1 MHNVIFTQTFGPT
14 RETTV
19 DITFPWALA
28 VPGIIFLVVIAPLW
42 IIFHYITVWKRMRAG
57 TAGPGRVVVDRV
69 ELERMRE
76 LCEQLERR
84 LESLETILDVEAP
97 EWRK

>member
-1 MHNVIFTQTFGPT
+1 M
-14 RETTV
+14 

-28 VPGIIFLVVIAPLW
+28 VPGIVFLVVIAPLW
-42 IIFHYITVWKRMRAG
+42 IIFHYLTAWKRMRAG
-57 TAGPGRVVVDRV
+57 TAGPGKVVIDRA

-84 LESLETILDVEAP
+84 IESLETILDEEAP
-97 EWRK
+97 EWRNR

>member
-1 MHNVIFTQTFGPT
+1 M
-14 RETTV
+14 

-57 TAGPGRVVVDRV
+57 TAGPGMIAVDRA

-76 LCEQLERR
+76 LCEQLDRR
-84 LESLETILDVEAP
+84 IESLETILDADAP
-97 EWRK
+97 EWRKR